1 MIMCSRS
8 VSKNWGFLVQY
19 APFALPVVLSACPL
33 HTLTPE
39 INSSSDRAKQKN
51 MAENHFYNY
60 TIVKGFQDLNLP
72 LLFNKMYSIIVQKKK
87 CRLMLGSVLR
97 GDKQL
102 HVQAWLGIVPY
113 FCFWN
118 GSAKPSSFWHHSGS
132 DLSFAYASYLC
143 ID

>member
-1 MIMCSRS
+1 MCSRS

-72 LLFNKMYSIIVQKKK
+72 LLFNKMYSIIVQKKMQIDVGECAKRRQAVTCPSMAWNCPLLLLLEWK
-87 CRLMLGSVLR
+87 CQTIIFLAPFRIR
-97 GDKQL
+97 PK
-102 HVQAWLGIVPY
+102 
-113 FCFWN
+113 FCLCF
-118 GSAKPSSFWHHSGS
+118 
-132 DLSFAYASYLC
+132 LSMY
-143 ID
+143 